1 MTTPGD
7 TKREVRVYS
16 LEVRVTVY
24 PSGSRWLCEDHTG
37 HIMAFPTEALANHY
51 AEATI
56 VWWERLVREN
66 P

>member
-37 HIMAFPTEALANHY
+37 RVKSFPTEALANDY

-56 VWWERLVREN
+56 DYWAAWVGEN
-66 P
+66 